1 MASIRFI
8 VVSDNNVNLRETIAA
23 ISGGVISGSAA
34 EAKSEADDFPTIFV
48 ATFSKQN
55 IFASA
60 VPSDAIKLNLYL
72 HNCEHMRKKVIRVI
86 SAFQQFMSIVCNMDE
101 ASR

>member
-8 VVSDNNVNLRETIAA
+8 VISDNKCKFEGDNS
-23 ISGGVISGSAA
+23 SGGVISGSAA
-34 EAKSEADDFPTIFV
+34 EAKSEANDFSTIFV

-55 IFASA
+55 IFAST

-72 HNCEHMRKKVIRVI
+72 HNCEHMSKKVIKVI